1 MPHYWGQMPMYYRQ
15 AMTYRNG
22 NRTLNYP
29 AVGVSSA
36 RRSLNSKVT
45 GLNGNAHVLHH
56 SNGNL
61 QN

>member
-1 MPHYWGQMPMYYRQ
+1 MYYRQ